1 MFEELI
7 ISPYQGVIQ
16 QILVK
21 EKTRIYEWEPLF
33 IIKEKEGVLYSVM
46 MGVSGEIQ
54 SIEVQEGDDVLPSMV
69 LAYVK
74 EELVVS
80 PCD

>member
-7 ISPYQGVIQ
+7 TSPYNGVVQ
-16 QILVK
+16 QVLVK
-21 EKTRIYEWEPLF
+21 EHVRIYEWEPLF
-33 IIKEKEGVLYSVM
+33 MIKNDNGELLPVKV
-46 MGVSGEIQ
+46 GVSGEIQ
-54 SIEVQEGDDVLPSMV
+54 SLEVQEGDNVIPGMV

-80 PCD
+80 ACD

>member
-1 MFEELI
+1 MFEEWI

-33 IIKEKEGVLYSVM
+33 IIKGQAGVLYSVM

-54 SIEVQEGDDVLPSMV
+54 SIEVQEGDYVLPDMV

-74 EELVVS
+74 EEVVVS